1 MNLKK
6 SVSALIATALFLSAL
21 SAQTII
27 LQSSE
32 EESHEKWFSIEPVFS
47 IRNGYLGEYV
57 LLKDPIYSDNKL
69 SYLEWQIKNELMAGI
84 MAEGGYKKTVFSLSA
99 NFGFPQSSGIVMDS
113 DWLNNLRAE
122 YGSEGI
128 TSTSGYNYKTNY
140 SESDNYIDYD
150 FDINVKAGWKFEPKS
165 FVSITPSLG
174 FSYSQTKF
182 SAKGG
187 WALYGN
193 KNGTEYYYAWND
205 NDPGHNYTPP
215 MGSSNKTVLEYHRE
229 QAIVWLGADF
239 LFKLP
244 AGFFV
249 NAGAFTAPY
258 SYTFNT
264 DEHPQKDIIYVDI
277 CEGWFAAWKFNLT
290 AGLSITPQFSVSG
303 TFDYFL
309 LTQITGDSYSKSTSA
324 KTYTH
329 HTVQMGGADAQIYS
343 FSLSA
348 KYKIER

>member
-27 LQSSE
+27 LQSSD

-84 MAEGGYKKTVFSLSA
+84 KAEGGYKKTVFSLSA

-113 DWLNNLRAE
+113 DWFNNDSA
-122 YGSEGI
+122 SVA
-128 TSTSGYNYKTNY
+128 STSGYNYKTHY
-140 SESDNYIDYD
+140 SESDNNIDYD
-150 FDINVKAGWKFEPKS
+150 FDINIKAGWKFKPAG
-165 FVSITPSLG
+165 FVSIIPSLG

-182 SAKGG
+182 TAKEG
-187 WALYGN
+187 WNKYG
-193 KNGTEYYYAWND
+193 KEIAGT
-205 NDPGHNYTPP
+205 
-215 MGSSNKTVLEYHRE
+215 GSPYSPSSEAAVSSFAGLGTVLEYHRE
-229 QAIVWLGADF
+229 QSIVWLGADF
-239 LFKLP
+239 QFTLP
-244 AGFFV
+244 DNFFI
-249 NAGAFTAPY
+249 NAGLWAAPY

-264 DEHPQKDIIYVDI
+264 DNHPYSEVRGFQGVYFVDI
-277 CEGWFAAWKFNLT
+277 CDGWFSAWKFNLST
-290 AGLSITPQFSVSG
+290 GLNFTKKLSASLNIE
-303 TFDYFL
+303 YFL
-309 LTQITGDSYSKSTSA
+309 LTQITGDSYTKNYEE

-329 HTVQMGGADAQIYS
+329 HTVQMGGADAQTYTL
-343 FSLSA
+343 SLSA
-348 KYKIER
+348 KYKIEK